1 METIF
6 VPVKNKIK
14 KSGDQA
20 ATGSVCLFSCNVK
33 TKFHSYNRRMLFA
46 SRNGICKVNGRF

>member
-6 VPVKNKIK
+6 VPVKNKSK
-14 KSGDQA
+14 KSGDQSL
-20 ATGSVCLFSCNVK
+20 TGPVCLFSYSVR

-46 SRNGICKVNGRF
+46 SRNGIC